1 MRRLILAVAVL
12 LASATTAFAAAKFN
26 ASDAA
31 DLDKI
36 SDYLNGIKTMRG
48 AFTQIGPQGQ
58 VDTGNFYILKPGKMR
73 FDYDPPNPILVIS
86 DGLSVAV
93 YNTKLNTA
101 NRYPLW
107 STPLD
112 LLLSDHLDLKDNS
125 GVVSVEHQTGE
136 LIVNA
141 RATAKNASGTITI
154 VFTWPNIEL
163 RQWTIVDAQ
172 GMPTTVSL
180 RDVMQ
185 GIPLPE
191 SAFKINH
198 Q

>member
-1 MRRLILAVAVL
+1 MHRLILALAVL
-12 LASATTAFAAAKFN
+12 LASATAAFAEAKFN
-26 ASDAA
+26 PSDAA
-31 DLDKI
+31 DLDKV
-36 SDYLNGIKTMRG
+36 SAYLNGIKTMRG
-48 AFTQIGPQGQ
+48 SFTQIGPQGQ
-58 VDTGNFYILKPGKMR
+58 VDTGKFYVLKPGKMR

-86 DGLSVAV
+86 DGLAVAV
-93 YNTKLNTA
+93 YNTKLKTA
-101 NRYPLW
+101 SRYPLW

-112 LLLSDHLDLKDNS
+112 LLLSDHLDLKDND
-125 GVVSVEHQTGE
+125 GIVSVEHQTGE

-141 RATAKNASGTITI
+141 RATAKNASGTIAI

-172 GMPTTVSL
+172 GLPTTVSL
-180 RDVMQ
+180 RDVMF
-185 GIPLPE
+185 GVPLPE